1 MHRGRGTT
9 IAAVSLTQSP
19 PRGSRA
25 PDDPAEGAEAERE
38 VRPEIVAVALVATAL
53 GVVLRFVADTPLW
66 LDEALSANIASLPI
80 SDIPEALKHD
90 GHPPLYYVLLH
101 GWMEAFGDSDVAVRS
116 LSGVLSVLTL
126 PLAWLAGRRRGGP
139 VLAWVML
146 ALVAV
151 APFATRYAT
160 ETRMYALVMF
170 LVLAG
175 YLLLDDVVRRGVD
188 GWLRLVAVTVVTA
201 LLLYTHYWG
210 LWLLM
215 AVGIVLLWRS
225 FRAGSPTTRSNARHA
240 AVAMVVGGLLF
251 VPWLPTMLYQAQHT
265 GTPWAGAQRPFSMLA
280 VTLGDFGGG
289 GFRDAEFVGTLL
301 ALLFVL
307 GFFGRSLSRSQILL
321 NLRTERQF
329 RYEAVVTVLTLAIGG
344 SVAFVT
350 SSAFASRYA
359 SVFFPLFLLVVAGGV
374 TRFSHRLIRV
384 GVLVVMLVAS
394 LGGVYFGATD
404 QRSQAREAASS
415 IEAQARPGDL
425 VIYCPDQLGPAGARE
440 LDADVTEV
448 VFPSF
453 GAPQLVDWVD
463 YEERSAASDPA
474 AFATEAVD
482 RAGPD
487 AAIFVVWN
495 GEYRTFEG
503 KCELLVD
510 SLSILRPGSQ
520 TIVSS
525 GAGDFYE
532 FASVAYFPAA
542 A

>member
-1 MHRGRGTT
+1 M
-9 IAAVSLTQSP
+9 SLTQSP

-25 PDDPAEGAEAERE
+25 PDDPADGAEAERE

-225 FRAGSPTTRSNARHA
+225 FRAENATTRSNARHA

-344 SVAFVT
+344 GVAFVT